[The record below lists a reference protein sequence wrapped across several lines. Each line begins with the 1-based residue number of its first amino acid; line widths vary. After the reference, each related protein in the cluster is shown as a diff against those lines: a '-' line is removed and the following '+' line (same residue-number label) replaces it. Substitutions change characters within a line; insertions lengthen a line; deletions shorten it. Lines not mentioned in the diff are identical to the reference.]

1 MKNSALLCLAS
12 AMIMVS
18 MSALA
23 FDMNSVNYKV
33 SGDLNSGS
41 GNSSSTNYKV
51 SQLAVGTISNVSQ
64 SGSYKIILGIS
75 MPEINDTFSPT
86 CVTNS
91 TACASQ
97 QYNFSGYVFSGGGL
111 AGSGTV
117 VVSVKETG
125 DRYASTFGGGYFSIN
140 PTFCLVPGR
149 VYSFVLHAES
159 AGKVADMY
167 FRKAAS
173 TPSQNITCSITS
185 AACSFKNYAVS
196 GWAMDSQTGGLI
208 NNGTVKVS
216 VVETGDT
223 YSASFSNG
231 YFSANPQLCL
241 VPGKSYS
248 FVLSASGGGKTGY
261 VSYRRTGM

>member
-1 MKNSALLCLAS
+1 MKNGALFCLAS
-12 AMIMVS
+12 VLAMVS

-23 FDMNSVNYKV
+23 FDITSVNYRV
-33 SGDLNSGS
+33 SGDKNSGS
-41 GNSSSTNYKV
+41 GNSSSASYKV
-51 SQLAVGTISNVSQ
+51 SQLAIGTVSNVSQ

-75 MPEINDTFSPT
+75 MPEINDTFSPA

-111 AGSGTV
+111 AGGGTV
-117 VVSVKETG
+117 SITVKGTG
-125 DRYASTFGGGYFSIN
+125 DRYASTFGGGYFSIS

-159 AGKVADMY
+159 AGKEADMY
-167 FRKAAS
+167 FRKTAN

-223 YSASFSNG
+223 YSTTFSNG

-241 VPGKSYS
+241 VPGRSYT
-248 FVLSASGGGKTGY
+248 FVLSVSGGGKTGY
-261 VSYRRTGM
+261 VSYRRTGV